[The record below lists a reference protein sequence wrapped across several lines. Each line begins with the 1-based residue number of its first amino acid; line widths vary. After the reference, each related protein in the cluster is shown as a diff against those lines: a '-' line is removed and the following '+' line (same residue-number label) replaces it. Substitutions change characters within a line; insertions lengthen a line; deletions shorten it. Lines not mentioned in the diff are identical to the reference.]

1 MKPILLA
8 LVCLCLGC
16 TSIKKSLSRTKQ
28 ESTKERTEQVD
39 SVRVIKKDS
48 TTIAKSEQVIITTD
62 SSAYEKQ
69 TDEIITEV
77 KTKDTTTTI
86 TKRSIKEKGARTARK
101 DDRDVRSA
109 GTDLKTSDSTG
120 KATKSYDSAH
130 ELIKQLDKNKETKKL
145 FPGWALFLIVVIIV
159 LGGGY
164 LIRKKFNL

>member
-1 MKPILLA
+1 MKPILLV

-69 TDEIITEV
+69 TDEIITKIE
-77 KTKDTTTTI
+77 TKDTTTTI

-109 GTDLKTSDSTG
+109 GTDLSLSDSTG

-130 ELIKQLDKNKETKKL
+130 ELIKQLDRQKEVKKA
-145 FPGWALFLIVVIIV
+145 FPGWAPLVGVLFAILV
-159 LGGGY
+159 LAF
-164 LIRKKFNL
+164 LIRKYWRI